1 MQAIYAVAGAG
12 MSAAWNRFEA
22 SARRTAEAPLDN
34 IGEEAVERM
43 RASMEFAVN
52 LQVLR
57 TADRMTQALLDIRA

>member
-1 MQAIYAVAGAG
+1 MQAIYANAGAG
-12 MSAAWNRFEA
+12 MTAAWNRFEA

-34 IGEEAVERM
+34 IGEEAVERV

-57 TADRMTQALLDIRA
+57 TADQMTRALLDIRA